1 MRICDLLA
9 SSSDELKNI
18 GGKSV
23 KIVNQPHDQ
32 DLFRLPSVRGYHNG
46 TVTSSMI
53 SSDPVSEPV
62 VVIACHS
69 FSYLNRVSPNNTR
82 DDERYKARKWMPI
95 PIPPVQTRKK
105 RNLLAFETRSKG
117 IKGSKDVQRRVRAKS
132 QSSPDSQSL
141 QTSRARG
148 VRMSS
153 RSF

>member
-1 MRICDLLA
+1 
-9 SSSDELKNI
+9 
-18 GGKSV
+18 
-23 KIVNQPHDQ
+23 
-32 DLFRLPSVRGYHNG
+32 
-46 TVTSSMI
+46 MI
-53 SSDPVSEPV
+53 SSEPVSESV

-69 FSYLNRVSPNNTR
+69 FSYLNRVTPNDTS

-105 RNLLAFETRSKG
+105 RILLAFETRSKG
-117 IKGSKDVQRRVRAKS
+117 IDGSKDVQRRARAES

-141 QTSRARG
+141 HTSRARR